1 MSRDGA
7 GTSPLQW
14 TGRVSMTIKMKPYVR
29 QIVTGSAETH
39 SLTLLKT
46 RDLVDVSDEP
56 EERGGTNEGFSPTEF
71 FEASLVAC
79 TNVISHKVAK
89 KNGVNLMSYDI
100 HLDAGFHRHG
110 VMLKEEID
118 LPFEDM
124 VLTIDVTTDA
134 SDEEMELLAKELS
147 MYCPISKMI
156 IAAGT
161 KLEIVWN
168 ISRP

>member
-1 MSRDGA
+1 
-7 GTSPLQW
+7 
-14 TGRVSMTIKMKPYVR
+14 MTIRMKPYVR
-29 QIVTGSAETH
+29 QIVTGTAESH

-56 EERGGTNEGFSPTEF
+56 EERGGTNEGMSPTEF
-71 FEASLVAC
+71 FEGSLVAC

-89 KNGVNLMSYDI
+89 KNGINLMSYHI
-100 HLDAGFHRHG
+100 TLDAGFNRHG
-110 VMLKEEID
+110 VMLKEEVD

-124 VLTIDVTTDA
+124 ILTIEVTTDA
-134 SDEEMELLAKELS
+134 TDDEMEVLAKELA

-161 KLEIVWN
+161 KLETKWI
-168 ISRP
+168 IKRPGEE

>member
-1 MSRDGA
+1 MS
-7 GTSPLQW
+7 
-14 TGRVSMTIKMKPYVR
+14 IKMKPYVR
-29 QIVTGSAETH
+29 QVVTGTAESH

-56 EERGGTNEGFSPTEF
+56 EERGGTNEGMSPTEF
-71 FEASLVAC
+71 FEASLIAC

-89 KNGVNLMSYDI
+89 KNGVKLMSYHI
-100 HLDAGFHRHG
+100 TLDAGFNRYG
-110 VMLKEEID
+110 VMLKEEVE

-124 VLTIDVTTDA
+124 IMTIDVTTDA
-134 SDEEMELLAKELS
+134 SDEAMDLLAKELA

-161 KLEIVWN
+161 KLDITWN
-168 ISRP
+168 ISRPEAA

>member
-1 MSRDGA
+1 
-7 GTSPLQW
+7 
-14 TGRVSMTIKMKPYVR
+14 MTIKMKPYVR
-29 QIVTGSAETH
+29 QVVTGTAESH

-56 EERGGTNEGFSPTEF
+56 EERGGSNEGMSPTEF

-89 KNGVNLMSYDI
+89 KNGVNLMSYHI
-100 HLDAGFHRHG
+100 TLDAGFHRYG
-110 VMLKEEID
+110 VMLKEEIE

-124 VLTIDVTTDA
+124 ILTIDDTTDA
-134 SDEEMELLAKELS
+134 SDEEMELLAKELA

-156 IAAGT
+156 VAAGT
-161 KLEIVWN
+161 KLETVWN
-168 ISRP
+168 ITRPEDK